1 MVPLDHLLLAEAET
15 LQEIVVVRLPNGTT
29 HFEVVW
35 RRHGNLLQCMDPS
48 TGRRW
53 IRCETFLREVYL
65 HKTQAPGQ
73 AWREGAATPA
83 AQATF
88 RRGLASLGGHGK
100 SLLSGALADPTW
112 PSPAQT
118 DAARRRVAGLC

>member
-15 LQEIVVVRLPNGTT
+15 LPAIVVVRLPNGTT

-53 IRCETFLREVYL
+53 ITCERFLSEVYV
-65 HKTQAPGQ
+65 HKTRTPAE
-73 AWREGAATPA
+73 AWRKWAGTPA
-83 AQATF
+83 AQAAF
-88 RRGLASLGGHGK
+88 RGRLGWLGASGK
-100 SLLSGALADPTW
+100 NLFESALAGPT
-112 PSPAQT
+112 
-118 DAARRRVAGLC
+118 C